1 MRVKTAVLGLL
12 LCALLPQAVLA
23 ADAGSFLRIGVGARA
38 LGMGGAFVALADDP
52 TAIYWNPAGLASL
65 ESGELASMYT
75 NQFGLG
81 AHFSFLAFSQP
92 WGEKKGWAVGIVNL
106 SLGQIPIT
114 ALDEHGR
121 PIVIGYTGSS
131 ETALLLAYAQTLFRS
146 SLGITIKGIRQAL
159 ADESSLGFG
168 IDFGAKVPL
177 FENLSLGAILR
188 TGFVNWSTGE
198 KVVFPAQAILGMA
211 YRLFPKFIVTF
222 DAGLQTGRRMEVHAG
237 AEYWLVPQLALRM
250 GLDSGKF
257 TAGAGFVIEQFK
269 LDYALMFHALGL
281 SHRVSFGMRF

>member
-1 MRVKTAVLGLL
+1 MRGLIL
-12 LCALLPQAVLA
+12 ALIVFSFLITQPVLA

-92 WGEKKGWAVGIVNL
+92 WAENKGWAVGIVNL

-114 ALDEHGR
+114 GLDEHGR
-121 PIVIGYTGSS
+121 PVVTRYTESS
-131 ETALLLAYAQTLFRS
+131 ETALLLAYAQILFRS
-146 SLGITIKGIRQAL
+146 SLGITVKGMRQTL

-168 IDFGAKVPL
+168 VDLGAKIPL

-211 YRLFPKFIVTF
+211 YRLFPKLILTF
-222 DAGLQTGRRMEVHAG
+222 DAGLQTDRRMEVHAG
-237 AEYWLVPQLALRM
+237 AEYWLIPQLALRM
-250 GLDSGKF
+250 GLDRGKL
-257 TAGAGFVIEQFK
+257 TAGAGFVIKQFK
-269 LDYALMFHALGL
+269 LDYALMFHDLGL
-281 SHRVSFGMRF
+281 SHRISFGMRF